1 MFPRNPF
8 SQEIEAFEI
17 EASSVV
23 TVDEV
28 LFSTHCI
35 PLLVHTT
42 VFRDDG
48 VGFPVGIEKC
58 DGACGWCRS

>member
-8 SQEIEAFEI
+8 SQKIEICEI
-17 EASSVV
+17 EASNVV

-28 LFSTHCI
+28 LFSTCCI
-35 PLLVHTT
+35 LLAYTT

-48 VGFPVGIEKC
+48 VGFPLGIENC
-58 DGACGWCRS
+58 EGACGWVQS